1 MPLRTT
7 TTTATTAKTIKI
19 KSGSGY
25 YSDAFYGVVEVA
37 HFCSNAI

>member
-7 TTTATTAKTIKI
+7 TTTATTAKTI